1 MKNAIKLFSVL
12 FLVSGVLFLSCDK
25 KNNSSSS
32 GNSNGNSGNSGDTT
46 AEIKVT
52 FGDTTWTAGVWEG
65 ADYTPKGNKI
75 FHIAAQEKTD
85 SDVPVFVFFANLS
98 GSTTYSLNDTTVFPA
113 VTFQYLEDVEKMW
126 SFEGDTT
133 IYADWLAYSGTVKV
147 TSYTKGKITGT
158 AAIVMFNAYQS
169 AVEGNQNPET
179 RNLTMTFKNVPL
191 TLVQKSLPSKV
202 IKPNFSIPFGFKTA
216 KSPIKMNF

>member
-1 MKNAIKLFSVL
+1 MKNTIKLFSVL

-52 FGDTTWTAGVWEG
+52 FGDTTWTAGVLAG
-65 ADYTPKGNKI
+65 TDYTPKGFSI
-75 FHIAAQEKTD
+75 FDIGAAKTANN
-85 SDVPVFVFFANLS
+85 VPTVYFYANIS
-98 GSTTYSLNDTTVFPA
+98 GSTTYSQTDTIFSPDA
-113 VTFQYLEDVEKMW
+113 FQYIEDVEKMW